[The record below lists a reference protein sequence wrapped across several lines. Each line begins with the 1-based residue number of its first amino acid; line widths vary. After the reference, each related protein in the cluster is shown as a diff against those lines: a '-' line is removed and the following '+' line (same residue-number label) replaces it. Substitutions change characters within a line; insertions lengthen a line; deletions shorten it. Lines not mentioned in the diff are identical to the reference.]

1 MTGSS
6 PRPFPYVLVALTWI
20 FFLLTFYAWTTDTD
34 WASQWLVRMG
44 LVVATLF
51 LGVVTMENISKS
63 KG

>member
-6 PRPFPYVLVALTWI
+6 PRPFPYVLVALTGI